1 MITING
7 DVYITNYGQP
17 INEIVGDELEFDD
30 NLDCDGN
37 CELCDSCEED
47 EYDDV
52 EIEFDLRDDD
62 RFADYPD
69 EYIELLSSFVEEAY
83 KIECPHCLASLFDLF
98 LEIHLED

>member
-1 MITING
+1 MNWNLMMIWVVTR
-7 DVYITNYGQP
+7 V
-17 INEIVGDELEFDD
+17 VG
-30 NLDCDGN
+30 CVIH
-37 CELCDSCEED
+37 EED

-98 LEIHLED
+98 FRNSFRRLNYKAIILM